1 MSAPLHATGP
11 IGVIGAPSELMSGT
25 AVRGSTAVTRLD
37 LTDFRNYAHL
47 RLAIDARPVVL
58 TGLNGAGKT
67 NLLEALSLLA
77 PGSGLRRARIA
88 DISRRDGDDRDGSGR
103 AWAVA
108 ARLTTPHGETSFG
121 IGRAARDGSSEGD
134 RRIVQI
140 DGAPAHSQSAL
151 ADRCAVVW
159 LTPEMDR
166 LFADS
171 GSARRRFLD
180 RLVFGSD
187 PAHAPRVAAY
197 EHALRERARAL
208 RSGVS
213 DAAWLTALEDTMST
227 KGIEIAAARQHTID
241 RLNGVADGWAPLFPR
256 LRLAMLGAVDEWLS
270 DTSADAAV
278 ARLRTA
284 LAASR
289 SRDREAG
296 GALHG
301 AHRSDWRAHN
311 LDKDAPAA
319 QCSTGEQKAILVC
332 IVLAYAKLLSDQTG
346 ATPILLLDAVAAH
359 LDQRRR
365 ASLYAALCDF
375 GAQAWLTGTE
385 RGLFNGLGGRAQFF
399 TVANGEVA
407 QTATESG

>member
-1 MSAPLHATGP
+1 MSAPLRATGP
-11 IGVIGAPSELMSGT
+11 IGVIGAPTELMSGT
-25 AVRGSTAVTRLD
+25 AARHGAAVTRLD
-37 LTDFRNYAHL
+37 LQDFRNYAHL
-47 RLAIDARPVVL
+47 RLALDARPVVL

-77 PGSGLRRARIA
+77 PGRGLRRARIA
-88 DISRRDGDDRDGSGR
+88 YMSRRDDDDRDGSGR

-108 ARLTTPHGETSFG
+108 ARLTTRHGETSLG
-121 IGRAARDGSSEGD
+121 IGRAERDGASEAD
-134 RRIVQI
+134 RRVVHI
-140 DGAPAHSQSAL
+140 DGAPAPSQSAL
-151 ADRCAVVW
+151 ADRCSVVW

-166 LFADS
+166 LFTDS

-197 EHALRERARAL
+197 EHALRERASAL
-208 RSGVS
+208 RGGIS
-213 DAAWLTALEDTMST
+213 DAAWLSALEDTMST
-227 KGIEIAAARQHTID
+227 KGIEIAAARQQTID

-256 LRLAMLGAVDEWLS
+256 LRLAMLGAVDEWLAN
-270 DTSADAAV
+270 TSAGEAD
-278 ARLRTA
+278 ARLRAA

-301 AHRSDWRAHN
+301 AHRSDWRVHN

-332 IVLAYAKLLSDQTG
+332 IVLAHARLLSDKTG
-346 ATPILLLDAVAAH
+346 ATPILLLDEVAAH
-359 LDQRRR
+359 LDQHRR

-375 GAQAWLTGTE
+375 GAQAWLTGTDSA
-385 RGLFNGLGGRAQFF
+385 LFAELGGRAQFF
-399 TVANGEVA
+399 NVVNGEVA
-407 QTATESG
+407 RAATENG